1 MRDCLTLSARRFGFC
16 PSGSCCA
23 RGTAVA
29 VETLPLSS
37 IAASSD
43 CGFRPMGEVDMAT
56 NLLSRLLVAG
66 WLKAS
71 KLRPSWRRRL
81 RRRRHLHL
89 GFAEDV
95 EAVAL
100 MHNGILGSSSNI
112 LIPNF
117 GFETC
122 LRCVNSLC
130 VRARCCFRFCFTF
143 FLGVSACI
151 LVGLWFLRRLEADC
165 STQNSANAP
174 AAAIQLLETASDSFD
189 SFR

>member
-71 KLRPSWRRRL
+71 KLPPSWAAAAAAAAAL
-81 RRRRHLHL
+81 AL
-89 GFAEDV
+89 GFAAEDV

-100 MHNGILGSSSNI
+100 MHNGI
-112 LIPNF
+112 F
-117 GFETC
+117 
-122 LRCVNSLC
+122 
-130 VRARCCFRFCFTF
+130 RAVTF
-143 FLGVSACI
+143 
-151 LVGLWFLRRLEADC
+151 
-165 STQNSANAP
+165 
-174 AAAIQLLETASDSFD
+174 
-189 SFR
+189 